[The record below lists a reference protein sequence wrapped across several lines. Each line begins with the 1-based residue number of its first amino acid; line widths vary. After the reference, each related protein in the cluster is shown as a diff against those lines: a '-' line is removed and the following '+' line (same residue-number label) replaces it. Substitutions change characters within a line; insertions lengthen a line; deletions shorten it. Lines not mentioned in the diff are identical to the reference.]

1 MIERAVRP
9 KMGAYVILEL
19 SVAHE
24 IYYCDYIV
32 CRLLEWYLLGSILI
46 DAAATSFVDAQI
58 LFSDI

>member
-1 MIERAVRP
+1 
-9 KMGAYVILEL
+9 MGAYVILEL